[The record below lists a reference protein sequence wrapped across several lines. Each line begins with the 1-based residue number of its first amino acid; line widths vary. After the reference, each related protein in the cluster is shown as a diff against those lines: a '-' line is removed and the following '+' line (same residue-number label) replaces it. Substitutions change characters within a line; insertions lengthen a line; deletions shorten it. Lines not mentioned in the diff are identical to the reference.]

1 MAERKALFA
10 RHIELQREI
19 EREEEHQRN
28 IRARAEFLN
37 LLQSC
42 DQITG
47 STRYSE
53 ALNMLADEPA
63 FRAVENPR
71 ERAGLYDDFIFG
83 LRKKE
88 AVEHK
93 QRKQRGYEKLQ
104 KLFRSLPDIK
114 ADTLWRSAQSLC
126 ANKLPEDEDLAALTP
141 LEQLIGFE
149 TYIRELERK
158 EDDEHQRKRKEI
170 RRQER
175 INRKAFK
182 QLLKELETKGQF
194 TACTSWKELY
204 PRICNRPEYTAILGQ
219 PGSTPLDLFCDHL
232 HMLQEQY
239 IEEAQVLIDR
249 FKDQLGPDWLVKI
262 SPTNVPKK
270 MEAHLFPSRPAETK
284 ILSREELRA
293 KVDAY
298 RKENRK
304 TIDKLKH
311 CIKHHDPPIKIDS
324 IYENVVSGLLKNPD
338 YCAVEDEAIRKYYY
352 DKFIRH
358 LRKKAG
364 LEVDKSEE
372 EN

>member
-1 MAERKALFA
+1 LAERKVLFA

-19 EREEEHQRN
+19 EREEEHQRD

-42 DQITG
+42 GKITG

-53 ALNMLADEPA
+53 ALNVLADEPA
-63 FRAVENPR
+63 FKAVENPR

-83 LRKKE
+83 LRRKE
-88 AVEHK
+88 AVEHR

-104 KLFRSLPDIK
+104 KLLRSLSEIK
-114 ADTLWRSAQSLC
+114 VDTLWRSAQSIC
-126 ANKLPEDEDLAALTP
+126 ANKLAEDEDLATLTP

-149 TYIRELERK
+149 NYIRELERR

-175 INRKAFK
+175 VNRRSFK
-182 QLLKELETKGQF
+182 QLLQELETSGQF

-204 PRICNRPEYTAILGQ
+204 PRICSRAEYTAMLGQ
-219 PGSTPLDLFCDHL
+219 AGSTPLDLFCDHL
-232 HMLQEQY
+232 HALQERY
-239 IEEAQVLIDR
+239 IEEAQVLIDK
-249 FKDQLGPDWLVKI
+249 FKEQLGPDWLAKI
-262 SPTNVPKK
+262 SPTNVPKV
-270 MEAHLFPSRPAETK
+270 MEAHLFPARPAEVK

-304 TIDKLKH
+304 AVDKLKH
-311 CIKHHDPPIKIDS
+311 CIKHHDPPIKLDS
-324 IYENVVSGLLKNPD
+324 THQDVVPGLLKDAD
-338 YCAVEDEAIRKYYY
+338 YCAVEDEDIRRYYY

-364 LEVDKSEE
+364 LEVEKSEE